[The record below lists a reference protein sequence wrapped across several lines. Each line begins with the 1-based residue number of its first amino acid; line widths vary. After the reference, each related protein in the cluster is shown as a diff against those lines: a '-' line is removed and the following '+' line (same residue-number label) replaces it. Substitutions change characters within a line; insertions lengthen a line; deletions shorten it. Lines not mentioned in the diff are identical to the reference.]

1 MRIFMPILIL
11 LIFSSC
17 NNQIVKERAGNSKPI
32 WTGEM
37 LKERANNQNIPD
49 SLDMERLS
57 KVSQYASQM
66 WEKDVPIH
74 FTAFPTLPYES
85 SGTANEPITVDFQS
99 KKLITESIS
108 LGKDKHNSHRFV
120 DETKMDE
127 IVFTIIVLSNEIDS
141 NQTSF
146 VSSRNHPNY
155 IAEGSI
161 KSNDK
166 PIDWV
171 SIQNADDSAYAI
183 VSMRL
188 FNLNFGQV
196 IIVAPQKDNTLRFL
210 QVQREFLSSE
220 DLNEYI
226 NELIKEEKIKTFLT
240 MEGNI

>member
-1 MRIFMPILIL
+1 MTIIIL
-11 LIFSSC
+11 LLFSSC
-17 NNQIVKERAGNSKPI
+17 NSQIVKENAENSKPF
-32 WTGEM
+32 WNEKN
-37 LKERANNQNIPD
+37 LKERAKNQNITD

-74 FTAFPTLPYES
+74 FTAFPTLHYES
-85 SGTANEPITVDFQS
+85 AGNANKPLTIDFQD
-99 KKLITESIS
+99 KKLIIESLS
-108 LGKDKHNSHRFV
+108 LGKDKHNAHRFT
-120 DETKMDE
+120 DKSEKDE

-141 NQTSF
+141 TQTSY

-161 KSNDK
+161 KSNNK

-171 SIQNADDSAYAI
+171 SLQNADDSAYSI
-183 VSMRL
+183 ISMRL

-196 IIVAPQKDNTLRFL
+196 VIVAPQKDDTLRFL
-210 QVQREFLSSE
+210 QIQREYLSNE
-220 DLNEYI
+220 DLEDYLK
-226 NELIKEEKIKTFLT
+226 ELIKQEKIKTFLT

>member
-1 MRIFMPILIL
+1 MKKLMPIFILIL
-11 LIFSSC
+11 LSSC
-17 NNQIVKERAGNSKPI
+17 NSQIVKEKVENSKPI
-32 WTGEM
+32 WTEEK
-37 LKERANNQNIPD
+37 LKQRAINQNILD

-85 SGTANEPITVDFQS
+85 AGNANESSTIDFNG

-108 LGKDKHNSHRFV
+108 LGKDKHNAHRFK
-120 DETKMDE
+120 DKTKIDE

-141 NQTSF
+141 TQTSF

-155 IAEGSI
+155 IAEGTI
-161 KSNDK
+161 KSSNK

-171 SIQNADDSAYAI
+171 SIQNADDSAYSI

-196 IIVAPQKDNTLRFL
+196 VIVAPQKDDTLRFL
-210 QVQREFLSSE
+210 QIQREFLSSE
-220 DLNEYI
+220 DLEDYLR
-226 NELIKEEKIKTFLT
+226 ELIKKDKIKTFLT